1 MFTILSWIFFGVI
14 VGAIAKFLMP
24 GKDPGGF
31 LITIGLGVAG
41 SFVGG
46 LLARTVGYYGPNQRA
61 GWWMSIG
68 GAILLLWLYRR
79 FSNQGTS
86 NM

>member
-1 MFTILSWIFFGVI
+1 MLMLLSWIFFGVI
-14 VGAIAKFLMP
+14 VGILAKLLMP

-31 LITIGLGVAG
+31 LVTMGLGIAG

-46 LLARTVGYYGPNQRA
+46 VLARAIGYYGPHQQA
-61 GWWMSIG
+61 GWLMSIG
-68 GAILLLWLYRR
+68 GAILLLWIYRQI
-79 FSNQGTS
+79 SKQSTS